1 MALVIRARLGTF
13 FSLSAAIITS
23 LITTP
28 AFARFDTL
36 HIDLVRVA
44 ALSTGSKALVQ
55 ISCKRLCEVLG
66 AIAVMEGPATVDMLA
81 NLLDMPQ
88 DQVMRNVQA
97 LVDVLLLAV
106 EPVRQSLTINTPL
119 QVCHPSLRT
128 FLLDLQRCR
137 YDRPWRAHDAPA
149 QRCLQL
155 LNQSLQQDICDIQDF
170 RLANSAVANLQE
182 LFSRGNSS
190 ALCYASEHALMHLAL
205 SGAPHEHLC
214 LELFTFCNEH
224 LLQWIELLT
233 IQDRLAIGL
242 QQLQSAFEW
251 CQVRDLLCF
260 Q

>member
-13 FSLSAAIITS
+13 FCLSDAIITS
-23 LITTP
+23 LVTP
-28 AFARFDTL
+28 SAYARFDTL
-36 HIDLVRVA
+36 HIDAIHTA
-44 ALSTGSKALVQ
+44 ALTTGHEALVQ
-55 ISCKRLCEVLG
+55 MSCKRLCEVLG

-81 NLLDMPQ
+81 KLLNMPR
-88 DQVMRNVQA
+88 DQVMRDVQV
-97 LVDVLLLAV
+97 LVDALLLAV
-106 EPVRQSLTINTPL
+106 EPVWQSLTINTPL
-119 QVCHPSLRT
+119 HVCHPSLRT

-170 RLANSAVANLQE
+170 RLANWAVANLQE

-224 LLQWIELLT
+224 LLQWIELLSL
-233 IQDRLAIGL
+233 QGRLVIGL

-251 CQVRDLLCF
+251 CQVRALLCF